1 MSNGCQ
7 HPPEELCP
15 RCRLPLCW
23 RCSTT
28 MLDKSGSRVVPMG
41 LCNDNLWG
49 YTTDV
54 ISKYQVRWIET
65 AIVSPCWTTMLVY
78 YVEGD
83 RGHLMGEEVGQQQF
97 RTKVR
102 GTSCSFH
109 MPWEDILADLKKNCM
124 DGNLLEIPRP
134 EECVKYMLR
143 AHITVG
149 GVDLKKNLKQ
159 LHVRPYVLLL
169 LLDFL
174 IDRNHEV
181 FRGKG
186 SALELKERMREA
198 VERHYPEKEAH
209 VPEGQRQGSIPP
221 SILQALRAAE
231 SERQEA
237 TAAGALSCKRLR
249 ITREKHGTPG
259 HGARCHRRPR
269 GRASPRDV
277 PRPKHSSLQ

>member
-7 HPPEELCP
+7 HSPEELCP

-23 RCSTT
+23 RCSST
-28 MLDKSGSRVVPMG
+28 MLNKSGSRVVPMG

-54 ISKYQVRWIET
+54 IYNYRVRWIEA

-124 DGNLLEIPRP
+124 DGDLLEIPRP

-143 AHITVG
+143 AHITVD

-221 SILQALRAAE
+221 SILEALRAAE

-237 TAAGALSCKRLR
+237 TERHAQALDAVKE
-249 ITREKHGTPG
+249 REVSD
-259 HGARCHRRPR
+259 R
-269 GRASPRDV
+269 
-277 PRPKHSSLQ
+277 